1 MLLRLLY
8 DPKLAQ
14 ASYLVGCQ
22 RTGEALVVDPN
33 RDAEQYLAAAKAE
46 GLTIKHVTETHIH
59 ADFLSG
65 TRELGQRARATAYLS
80 AEGGPDWQY
89 GWTADAGVKSIRD
102 GDVIRVGNVRL
113 EVLHTPGHTPE
124 HVSFLLTDGA
134 ATDQPMGAF
143 TGDFIFVGDVGR
155 PDLLERAAN
164 VKGTMEAG
172 ARSLFRSLRQFR
184 SHPDYLQIWPG
195 HGAGSACGK
204 ALGAVPSSTLGYE
217 RFANWALAD
226 QDEAVFVSAILEG
239 QPEPP
244 LYFAHMKRLN
254 RDGPPLLGGAMPQ
267 PPALAPDRLATV
279 LREGHT
285 VVDTRGT
292 RAFATGHVP
301 GTINV
306 PLGRSF
312 PTYAGWVLPFG
323 QPFYLVVDEG
333 RDGAADEAVRDLA
346 LIGMDTCE
354 GVFTT
359 AALKEWKGERGT
371 IPQMTAQELAPR
383 LAAGADNVTVIDV
396 RGRSEWLDGHLP
408 GVPNIHYGRITAH
421 AGELP
426 KSGTLVVQC
435 ETGSR
440 SAIAASVLR
449 AAGFA
454 NVVNL
459 SGGYN
464 AWLAAGLPVEKEA
477 AAPV

>member
-1 MLLRLLY
+1 MLLRLIY

-46 GLTIKHVTETHIH
+46 GLTIRHISETHIH

-65 TRELGQRARATAYLS
+65 TRELMQRARATAYLS
-80 AEGGPDWQY
+80 AEGGTDWQY
-89 GWTADAGVKSIRD
+89 AWADEPGVQSIRN

-134 ATDQPMGAF
+134 ATDRPMGAF

-164 VKGTMEAG
+164 IVGTMEQA
-172 ARSLFRSLRQFR
+172 ARTLFRSLQRFKQYA
-184 SHPDYLQIWPG
+184 DYLQLWPA

-217 RFANWALAD
+217 LFANWAFAAP
-226 QDEAVFVSAILEG
+226 DEESFVRSVLEL

-244 LYFAHMKRLN
+244 PYFAHMKRIN
-254 RDGPPLLGGAMPQ
+254 RDGPPLLGGIGAPELL
-267 PPALAPDRLATV
+267 PADRLAGALTD
-279 LREGHT
+279 GAT

-292 RAFATGHVP
+292 RAYASGHVP
-301 GTINV
+301 GTVNA

-312 PTYAGWVLPFG
+312 PTYAGWVVPFG
-323 QPFYLVVDEG
+323 KPFYLIVDTERG
-333 RDGAADEAVRDLA
+333 GAALEAARDLA
-346 LIGMDTCE
+346 LIGLDTCA
-354 GVFTT
+354 GVFSTDAVKT
-359 AALKEWKGERGT
+359 WSGEKGAV
-371 IPQMTAQELAPR
+371 PQMTVQELAPL
-383 LAAGADNVTVIDV
+383 LASGAVTVIDV
-396 RGRSEWLDGHLP
+396 RGRGEWTDGHLP
-408 GVPNIHYGRITAH
+408 SVENIHYGHLTSRA
-421 AGELP
+421 AELP
-426 KSGTLVVQC
+426 RHGPLVLQC

-440 SAIAASVLR
+440 SAIGASVLR
-449 AAGFA
+449 AAGFT

-459 SGGYN
+459 TGGLN
-464 AWLAAGLPVEKEA
+464 AWTGAGLPVEKEA

>member
-33 RDAEQYLAAAKAE
+33 RDAELYLAAAKAE
-46 GLTIKHVTETHIH
+46 GLTIRHVTETHIH

-65 TRELGQRARATAYLS
+65 TRELAQKARATAYLS
-80 AEGGPDWQY
+80 AEGGQDWQY
-89 GWTADAGVKSIRD
+89 AHAYADRAGFTSIRN
-102 GDVIRVGNVRL
+102 GDVIKVGNVRL

-134 ATDQPMGAF
+134 ATDRPMGAF

-164 VKGTMEAG
+164 IVGTMEQA
-172 ARSLFRSLRQFR
+172 ARTLFRSLQRFKKY
-184 SHPDYLQIWPG
+184 PDYLQLWPG

-217 RFANWALAD
+217 RFANWAFTAP
-226 QDEAVFVSAILEG
+226 DEESFVRTVLEA

-244 LYFAHMKRLN
+244 PYFAWMKKLN
-254 RDGPPLLGGAMPQ
+254 RDGLQTDVHQVVPLLPPERLGA
-267 PPALAPDRLATV
+267 ALAS
-279 LREGHT
+279 GHA

-292 RAFATGHVP
+292 RAFAAGHVP
-301 GTINV
+301 GTVNA
-306 PLGRSF
+306 PSGRSF
-312 PTYAGWVLPFG
+312 PTYAGWVIPFAK
-323 QPFYLVVDEG
+323 PFYLIVDTEREG
-333 RDGAADEAVRDLA
+333 ALAEVTRDLR
-346 LIGMDTCE
+346 LIGMETCA
-354 GVFTT
+354 GIFSADVV
-359 AALKEWKGERGT
+359 KGWPDKGAV
-371 IPQMTAQELAPR
+371 PQMTVQEVAPK
-383 LAAGADNVTVIDV
+383 LAAGEVTVLDV
-396 RGRSEWLDGHLP
+396 RGRGEWTEGHLP
-408 GVPNIHYGRITAH
+408 GVENIHYGHLAARA
-421 AGELP
+421 AELP
-426 KSGTLVVQC
+426 RDGTLVLQC

-440 SAIAASVLR
+440 SAIGSSVLR
-449 AAGFA
+449 AAGFR

-459 SGGYN
+459 SGGLN
-464 AWLAAGLPVEKEA
+464 AWRDAGLPVEKEA